1 MRLSTKLCGAVA
13 VTAAV
18 GMLAAGAGILY
29 LRTMGDELRIA
40 TESTA
45 VKLDLVNA
53 TRARIWEAVASLHTA
68 NLYAGLDNQSEVDA
82 GEKRRQAA
90 LKRVLEQI
98 AEMRPLVDTIE
109 RSDLDRLERSLSE
122 FAGVSADYIRVC
134 REKQPDRLAELA
146 PKVQAFTNS
155 ADEILTRLK
164 NGQRALLKATR
175 ERSASLRSQSLFVN
189 ILMSCLLVAISVLSV
204 IGVRNVSQTLTVAI
218 TELAEGARQ
227 IAGAAGQVSRSG
239 QALAQGASE
248 QAASPRKRHRRPLRR
263 SALSPAATAKTREAP
278 PI

>member
-1 MRLSTKLCGAVA
+1 
-13 VTAAV
+13 
-18 GMLAAGAGILY
+18 MLAAGAGILY